1 MKRFR
6 LAWTVCTFV
15 WLTLFAARAEAD
27 EAESS
32 APQLPVRKASI
43 SFEKGMLRATLS
55 FRDLLEGELLGKISS
70 GLPMTIALRGYL
82 LREGDSSASP
92 IALSVRTCRIVYDLW
107 DEVYR
112 IKISSGG
119 VDRDVAALSVEGASR
134 QCLELKDAVMFEQK
148 LLKADSSFFIGFI
161 AQVNPVSREMQ
172 KELRLWVSRP
182 ASISGIGPSDA
193 LFGTFVALFTQ
204 KLGEGIA
211 ASTLRFRTSAFTAP
225 PAP

>member
-1 MKRFR
+1 MIRR
-6 LAWTVCTFV
+6 VL
-15 WLTLFAARAEAD
+15 LSLSLFAVLSTGASPVRADD
-27 EAESS
+27 EGPS
-32 APQLPVRKASI
+32 APQLPVRKAAI
-43 SFEKGMLRATLS
+43 TYDNGMLRATVA
-55 FRDLLEGELLGKISS
+55 FRDLLEGELLSKLSS
-70 GLPMTIALRGYL
+70 GLPMTIALRSYL
-82 LREGDSSASP
+82 LREGDTGASP

-182 ASISGIGPSDA
+182 AGVSGIGPSDA
-193 LFGTFVALFTQ
+193 LFGTFVALFTK
-204 KLGEGIA
+204 KLGEGTA
-211 ASTLRFRTSAFTAP
+211 ARTLRFRTSAFTAP
-225 PAP
+225 SAP